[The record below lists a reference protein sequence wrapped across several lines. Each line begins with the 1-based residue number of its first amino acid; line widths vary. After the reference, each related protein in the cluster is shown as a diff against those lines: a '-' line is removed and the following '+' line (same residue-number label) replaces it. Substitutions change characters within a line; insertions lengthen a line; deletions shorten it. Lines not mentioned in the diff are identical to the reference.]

1 MNPYN
6 LPEIKKTDFKKDM
19 ELIARGCFTKS
30 STLISESYS
39 EQMYELLKQKGCL
52 LKLGDGDIDSLK
64 L

>member
-1 MNPYN
+1 
-6 LPEIKKTDFKKDM
+6 M